1 MPIRILRS
9 YIEQVLPHSPMTEV
23 RKENKFYSK
32 KEIFSSS
39 VSYQS
44 MIQMINY

>member
-1 MPIRILRS
+1 MPIRVLRS

-32 KEIFSSS
+32 KKINFSS
-39 VSYQS
+39 VRYQS
-44 MIQMINY
+44 MIQMIDY